1 MGSLVAA
8 YLGGWLA
15 VVAYAAWL
23 ARQNANLAR
32 RMDELETAMEEQVRE
47 ERARAKAA

>member
-15 VVAYAAWL
+15 VVAYAGWL

-32 RMDELETAMEEQVRE
+32 RLDELETAMVEQGRDQ
-47 ERARAKAA
+47 RAPAKAA